1 MTIVQRRGVD
11 RSPRS
16 QHRVPA
22 GRSRRLAVMI
32 AAVLVALPAIAA
44 LSAILVPRETAAQV
58 ENLLDRISNERMVA
72 FEQRVEDEIDAALH
86 RYLSAKQYVLSVRV
100 IWDRSIIP
108 AITAPGLQPSKQK
121 LPGFPIFVRSPS
133 SPVDDGA
140 PSFTRLVVKILLDET
155 LPEYY
160 ERFLRK
166 IVPIVARFT
175 ASRGDQ
181 LIVLKET
188 FPELSPDELPP
199 TIPEKELMEQ
209 IGQPLAPPAEAPGAA
224 PVPDAVEEARIAYQE
239 DRYMDSLRIV
249 QAAFQRAT
257 SNPERATYLSMEGSI
272 FYSLDNLGAARAS
285 WQRALIYD
293 PGNMEVHRVMNYLDK
308 VQSQPRVETR

>member
-1 MTIVQRRGVD
+1 MSTAQRTGIE
-11 RSPRS
+11 RSSRP
-16 QHRVPA
+16 QHMVAA
-22 GRSRRLAVMI
+22 GRSRRLAVIIVAMLV
-32 AAVLVALPAIAA
+32 VLSAIVA
-44 LSAILVPRETAAQV
+44 LSAITVPGRASAQE

-72 FEQRVEDEIDAALH
+72 FEQRMEDEIDAALH

-108 AITAPGLQPSKQK
+108 AISGPGLQPSKQK
-121 LPGFPIFVRSPS
+121 LPGFPIFVRPPS
-133 SPVDDGA
+133 SPVEDSA

-166 IVPIVARFT
+166 IVPIVARFA

-188 FPELSPDELPP
+188 FPELSPAELPP

-209 IGQPLAPPAEAPGAA
+209 IGQPLAPPAEAPGSA
-224 PVPDAVEEARIAYQE
+224 PVPDAAEEARIAYQE
-239 DRYMDSLRIV
+239 GRYVDALRIV
-249 QAAFQRAT
+249 QAAFQRAV
-257 SNPERATYLSMEGSI
+257 SNPERATFLSMEGSI
-272 FYSLDNLGAARAS
+272 FYSLDNHDAARAS

-293 PGNMEVHRVMNYLDK
+293 PGNMEVHRVMNYLEK
-308 VQSQPRVETR
+308 VQSQPGVETR